1 MARWNLNTYLYA
13 PKDDDKHRACWRD
26 PYLLEEADQLSQLIR
41 QSSDRGVEF
50 VYAIAP
56 GLDITFS
63 SERDVAALKQKLNQV
78 LYSVVQSIWKC
89 VCVLRSCACADKYLG
104 QRDLNP
110 WDIKLF

>member
-41 QSSDRGVEF
+41 QSSDRGIEF

-63 SERDVAALKQKLNQV
+63 SDREVAALKQKLNQV
-78 LYSVVQSIWKC
+78 PGVCAGANVLCTLLRHLYA
-89 VCVLRSCACADKYLG
+89 VLC
-104 QRDLNP
+104 
-110 WDIKLF
+110 